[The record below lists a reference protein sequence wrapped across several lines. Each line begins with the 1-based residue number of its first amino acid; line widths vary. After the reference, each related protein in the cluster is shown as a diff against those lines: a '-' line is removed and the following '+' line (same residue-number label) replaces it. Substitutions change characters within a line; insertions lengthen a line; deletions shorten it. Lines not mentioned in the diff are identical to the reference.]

1 MQMSEMQLTKRQLLG
16 GVAAATASVAVFGS
30 AQAAVEIPQPDGDV
44 DMAAVLKPGMLP
56 EMALGKADAPVKIY
70 EYASMTCPHC
80 ARFQK
85 DVFPTIKEKYID
97 TGKVLW
103 TLREFPLDPR
113 ATAGFMLARCA
124 GDDKYFA
131 MIDVLFAQQA
141 NWAFVDAAQVLPGL
155 TQIAKQAGF
164 TQERFDTCLKDQT
177 LYDGV
182 MAVKKR
188 AEDVFKIDGTPTFFI
203 NGKRYGGEL
212 TVDEFDKA
220 VVPFLKS

>member
-1 MQMSEMQLTKRQLLG
+1 MFSRRALL
-16 GVAAATASVAVFGS
+16 AALAASPALAALPALAQDAQDASPADLAVPGP
-30 AQAAVEIPQPDGDV
+30 IK
-44 DMAAVLKPGMLP
+44 DMT
-56 EMALGKADAPVKIY
+56 LGKADAPVKVY

-80 ARFQK
+80 ARFEK
-85 DVFPTIKEKYID
+85 DVFPTIKDKYID

-124 GDDKYFA
+124 GDDKYYA

-203 NGKRYGGEL
+203 NGKRYSGEL
-212 TVDEFDKA
+212 SVDEFDKA
-220 VVPFLKS
+220 VAAFLKS